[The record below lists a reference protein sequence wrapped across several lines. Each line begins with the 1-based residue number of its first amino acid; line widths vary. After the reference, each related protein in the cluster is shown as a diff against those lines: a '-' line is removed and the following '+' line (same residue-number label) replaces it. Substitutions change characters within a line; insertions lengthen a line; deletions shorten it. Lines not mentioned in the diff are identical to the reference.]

1 MENINVTETNATNTT
16 EQRSKLIF
24 NASLMKYLIEEKGMA
39 NQLIGLKANRD
50 NRDRCVF
57 VMIDSIELRDAM
69 QEYTKMRRATRAE
82 RAKAESE
89 EEVKEPIEQ
98 ED

>member
-1 MENINVTETNATNTT
+1 MENLNTT
-16 EQRSKLIF
+16 EINTNTSEPKAKLIF

-39 NQLIGLKANRD
+39 DQIIGLKANRE

-57 VMIDSIELRDAM
+57 VCLDSLRLRDAM
-69 QEYTKMRRATRAE
+69 QEYTKERRKARAE

>member
-1 MENINVTETNATNTT
+1 MENNNITENINNAN
-16 EQRSKLIF
+16 EVKAKLIF

-39 NQLIGLKANRD
+39 DQIIGLKANRENHD
-50 NRDRCVF
+50 KCVF
-57 VMIDSIELRDAM
+57 VCIDSLRLRDGM
-69 QEYTKMRRATRAE
+69 QEYTKERRRARAD

-89 EEVKEPIEQ
+89 EDIKEPIEQ